1 MRREHLSWA
10 LVGVLAGALAGIAL
24 WSREMRTARRDLF
37 SRRALKRLAALGY
50 VGAQPSVEHARLLR
64 YYVAWEPRPALR
76 RRADVLLRRMES
88 HLG

>member
-1 MRREHLSWA
+1 VRRDYAGWMLFGLA
-10 LVGVLAGALAGIAL
+10 AGALAGVAV
-24 WSREMRTARRDLF
+24 WSREMRMARRDLF
-37 SRRALKRLAALGY
+37 SHRALKRLAALGY

-64 YYVAWEPRPALR
+64 DYVAWEPRPALR